1 MSFIHKSK
9 LFLFC
14 HEIGVFFFEKHNVLL
29 SETLFMNIVFLLN
42 FLINSKQLL
51 ILTINANVLSSKKK
65 SFMNI
70 SFLQNSWLI
79 LIFKLFKCTGFFS
92 LTDIP
97 AAHEIDNETNY
108 NQEDRHIS
116 ASLKFQNIYPLP
128 QCMLSVGVCLIII
141 HLLIYHKIY

>member
-1 MSFIHKSK
+1 
-9 LFLFC
+9 
-14 HEIGVFFFEKHNVLL
+14 
-29 SETLFMNIVFLLN
+29 
-42 FLINSKQLL
+42 
-51 ILTINANVLSSKKK
+51 
-65 SFMNI
+65 MNI

-141 HLLIYHKIY
+141 HLLIYHKIYKFSRNTIFINNVSLNNTLCFSKKKTPISWQNKKSFDLWMKDMFFFKIWFVLWLENRLIQ